1 MPGTLVLHVVKMD
14 GDFDTVLGNDFVR
27 KKELKNKILVLT
39 HADALEKFD
48 YEKTIKPRV
57 RDIVSKT
64 SEPRF
69 AILGSFE
76 GAHEEELLQ
85 MKKFNCLQNQHDI
98 NIGTSA
104 LNLCIEETITDH
116 LHSQWPIAKD
126 IIRKNLRE
134 TEEALEKMKIIH
146 PLDIL
151 VALRGEIL
159 DNFKEQKSQLELNSI
174 RVWMKKLKNGINGF
188 NLEDPK
194 VESKELD
201 DYDVIEDGTRVRVK
215 FLANAVGGVVPPPF
229 IKECIITKF
238 DPKTSLYVVHVADKP
253 LEIHS
258 KVPRKDICSLIEN
271 NPSKFLTHL
280 KELLARQPGLRCESH
295 VDIHYFIKHFSQIF
309 SEFYDKI
316 NHNSAEELV
325 EIMNKIIDEVFSQLK
340 YPDIAKRAVAK
351 LKETIKLEFKDVEMK
366 TKEAVAQISRFNSAK
381 FAFTPNEHYLNATF
395 AQMIQNAPENTFL
408 TDDGGVMLIYY
419 HIKSYIKVSKK
430 EIIASATYCILD
442 CLFYDGFDAGIKKG
456 LSNIAILQ
464 VNHFIFSMNIYIIY
478 FIIQRISLS
487 LSLSLSLSPC
497 ITRKRLYFL
506 YESMYL
512 LLYYEL

>member
-1 MPGTLVLHVVKMD
+1 MHPDKPEEIFSYDEDLEGIYIYISLSSGSSGSGSTSTSSIALIIFICLYLSSLPPYLLPIYKHPWVGDDRKDAIRDAIKEAQDTAIELSNNVTFADKYSILVSVHDAHVPNVTLVDLPGFTNVDDESQKICYEIVSKYMDMPGTLVLHVVKMD

-134 TEEALEKMKIIH
+134 TEEALEKVKIIH

-280 KELLARQPGLRCESH
+280 KELLGAQHLWSWAFNYRLRC
-295 VDIHYFIKHFSQIF
+295 
-309 SEFYDKI
+309 
-316 NHNSAEELV
+316 
-325 EIMNKIIDEVFSQLK
+325 
-340 YPDIAKRAVAK
+340 
-351 LKETIKLEFKDVEMK
+351 
-366 TKEAVAQISRFNSAK
+366 
-381 FAFTPNEHYLNATF
+381 
-395 AQMIQNAPENTFL
+395 
-408 TDDGGVMLIYY
+408 
-419 HIKSYIKVSKK
+419 
-430 EIIASATYCILD
+430 
-442 CLFYDGFDAGIKKG
+442 
-456 LSNIAILQ
+456 
-464 VNHFIFSMNIYIIY
+464 
-478 FIIQRISLS
+478 
-487 LSLSLSLSPC
+487 
-497 ITRKRLYFL
+497 
-506 YESMYL
+506 
-512 LLYYEL
+512 